1 LRQLSDPNDKGY
13 NKRLYRRWLSLA
25 SARRT
30 TVITEGFDV
39 PIYEYACV
47 SCDHHLEAL
56 QKMSEDPLVF
66 CPECGEESLRKK
78 VSAAAFV
85 LKGSGW
91 YETDFKN
98 SGKEKSKDAKTSGE
112 QSASKNP
119 SDTKSG
125 DSTSADTKSTDS
137 KSSESKSESSK
148 STSDSTATGS
158 KSGGTK
164 NASPTN

>member
-1 LRQLSDPNDKGY
+1 M
-13 NKRLYRRWLSLA
+13 
-25 SARRT
+25 
-30 TVITEGFDV
+30 

-98 SGKEKSKDAKTSGE
+98 SGKEKPKDTKDSGE
-112 QSASKNP
+112 QPASKNS

-125 DSTSADTKSTDS
+125 DSTSADTR
-137 KSSESKSESSK
+137 SEERRVGKECRSRW
-148 STSDSTATGS
+148 
-158 KSGGTK
+158 
-164 NASPTN
+164 SPYH

>member
-1 LRQLSDPNDKGY
+1 M
-13 NKRLYRRWLSLA
+13 
-25 SARRT
+25 
-30 TVITEGFDV
+30 
-39 PIYEYACV
+39 PIYEYACA

-98 SGKEKSKDAKTSGE
+98 SGKEKPKDAKASDG
-112 QSASKNP
+112 QPASKNA

-125 DSTSADTKSTDS
+125 EGASGDTKSSDS
-137 KSSESKSESSK
+137 KSSESKSVSSK
-148 STSDSTATGS
+148 STADSTATGS
-158 KSGGTK
+158 KSGDSK
-164 NASPTN
+164 NASPSN

>member
-1 LRQLSDPNDKGY
+1 M
-13 NKRLYRRWLSLA
+13 
-25 SARRT
+25 
-30 TVITEGFDV
+30 
-39 PIYEYACV
+39 PIYEYACA

-56 QKMSEDPLVF
+56 QKISEDPLVF
-66 CPECGEESLRKK
+66 CPECGEESLRKM

-98 SGKEKSKDAKTSGE
+98 SGKEKPKDAKASDG
-112 QSASKNP
+112 QPASKNA

-125 DSTSADTKSTDS
+125 EGASGDTKSSDS
-137 KSSESKSESSK
+137 KSSESKSVSSK

-158 KSGGTK
+158 KSGSSK

>member
-1 LRQLSDPNDKGY
+1 M
-13 NKRLYRRWLSLA
+13 
-25 SARRT
+25 
-30 TVITEGFDV
+30 
-39 PIYEYACV
+39 PIYEYACA

-56 QKMSEDPLVF
+56 QKISEDPLVF
-66 CPECGEESLRKK
+66 CPECGEESLRKM

-98 SGKEKSKDAKTSGE
+98 SGKEKPKDAKASCE
-112 QSASKNP
+112 QPASKNA

-125 DSTSADTKSTDS
+125 EGASGDTKSSDS
-137 KSSESKSESSK
+137 KSSESKSVSSK

-158 KSGGTK
+158 KSGGSK

>member
-1 LRQLSDPNDKGY
+1 M
-13 NKRLYRRWLSLA
+13 
-25 SARRT
+25 
-30 TVITEGFDV
+30 

-47 SCDHHLEAL
+47 LCDHHLETL
-56 QKMSEDPLVF
+56 QKMSEVPLVF

-98 SGKEKSKDAKTSGE
+98 SGKEKPKDAKAGDG
-112 QSASKNP
+112 QSASKTS

-125 DSTSADTKSTDS
+125 EGASGDTKSSDS
-137 KSSESKSESSK
+137 KSSESKSVSSK
-148 STSDSTATGS
+148 STSDSTVTGS
-158 KSGGTK
+158 KSGGSK
-164 NASPTN
+164 NASPSN

>member
-1 LRQLSDPNDKGY
+1 M
-13 NKRLYRRWLSLA
+13 
-25 SARRT
+25 
-30 TVITEGFDV
+30 

-98 SGKEKSKDAKTSGE
+98 SGKEKPKDAKAGDG
-112 QSASKNP
+112 QSASKTS

-125 DSTSADTKSTDS
+125 EGASSDTKSSDS
-137 KSSESKSESSK
+137 KSSESKSVSSK
-148 STSDSTATGS
+148 STADSTATGS
-158 KSGGTK
+158 KSGDSK
-164 NASPTN
+164 NASPSN

>member
-1 LRQLSDPNDKGY
+1 M
-13 NKRLYRRWLSLA
+13 
-25 SARRT
+25 
-30 TVITEGFDV
+30 

-47 SCDHHLEAL
+47 SCDHHLETL

-98 SGKEKSKDAKTSGE
+98 SGKEKPKDAKASGE
-112 QSASKNP
+112 QSASKTS

-125 DSTSADTKSTDS
+125 EGASGDTKSSDS
-137 KSSESKSESSK
+137 KSSDSKLSESKSVSSK
-148 STSDSTATGS
+148 STADSTATGS
-158 KSGGTK
+158 KSGGSK
-164 NASPTN
+164 NASPSN

>member
-1 LRQLSDPNDKGY
+1 M
-13 NKRLYRRWLSLA
+13 
-25 SARRT
+25 
-30 TVITEGFDV
+30 

-98 SGKEKSKDAKTSGE
+98 SGKEKPKDAKASDG
-112 QSASKNP
+112 QPASKNA

-125 DSTSADTKSTDS
+125 EGASGDTKSSDS
-137 KSSESKSESSK
+137 KSSESKSVSSK

-158 KSGGTK
+158 KSGGSK
-164 NASPTN
+164 NASPSN

>member
-1 LRQLSDPNDKGY
+1 M
-13 NKRLYRRWLSLA
+13 
-25 SARRT
+25 
-30 TVITEGFDV
+30 

-47 SCDHHLEAL
+47 LCDHHLETL

-98 SGKEKSKDAKTSGE
+98 SGKEKPKDAKAGDG
-112 QSASKNP
+112 QSASKTA

-125 DSTSADTKSTDS
+125 EGASGDTKSSDS
-137 KSSESKSESSK
+137 KSSESKSVSSK

-158 KSGGTK
+158 KSGGSK
-164 NASPTN
+164 NASPSN

>member
-1 LRQLSDPNDKGY
+1 M
-13 NKRLYRRWLSLA
+13 
-25 SARRT
+25 
-30 TVITEGFDV
+30 

-66 CPECGEESLRKK
+66 CPECGEEGLRKK

-98 SGKEKSKDAKTSGE
+98 SGKEKPKDAKASDG
-112 QSASKNP
+112 QPASKNA

-125 DSTSADTKSTDS
+125 EGASGDTKSSDS
-137 KSSESKSESSK
+137 KSSESKSVSSK

-158 KSGGTK
+158 KSGGSK
-164 NASPTN
+164 NASPSN

>member
-1 LRQLSDPNDKGY
+1 M
-13 NKRLYRRWLSLA
+13 
-25 SARRT
+25 
-30 TVITEGFDV
+30 

-98 SGKEKSKDAKTSGE
+98 SGKEKPKDAKASDG
-112 QSASKNP
+112 QPASKT
-119 SDTKSG
+119 SSDTTSSEGASGDTKS
-125 DSTSADTKSTDS
+125 SDS
-137 KSSESKSESSK
+137 KSSESKSVSSK
-148 STSDSTATGS
+148 STADSTATGS
-158 KSGGTK
+158 KSGDSK
-164 NASPTN
+164 NASPSN

>member
-1 LRQLSDPNDKGY
+1 M
-13 NKRLYRRWLSLA
+13 
-25 SARRT
+25 
-30 TVITEGFDV
+30 

-66 CPECGEESLRKK
+66 CPECGEESLRKM

-98 SGKEKSKDAKTSGE
+98 SGKEKPKDAKASDG
-112 QSASKNP
+112 QPASKNA

-125 DSTSADTKSTDS
+125 EGASGDTKSSDS
-137 KSSESKSESSK
+137 KSSESKSVSSK

-158 KSGGTK
+158 KSGGSK

>member
-1 LRQLSDPNDKGY
+1 M
-13 NKRLYRRWLSLA
+13 
-25 SARRT
+25 
-30 TVITEGFDV
+30 
-39 PIYEYACV
+39 PIYEYACA

-56 QKMSEDPLVF
+56 QKISEDPLAF
-66 CPECGEESLRKK
+66 CPECGEESLRKM

-98 SGKEKSKDAKTSGE
+98 SGKEKPKDAKASDG
-112 QSASKNP
+112 QPASKNA

-125 DSTSADTKSTDS
+125 EGASGDTKSSDS
-137 KSSESKSESSK
+137 KSSESKSVSSK

-158 KSGGTK
+158 KSGSSK

>member
-1 LRQLSDPNDKGY
+1 M
-13 NKRLYRRWLSLA
+13 
-25 SARRT
+25 
-30 TVITEGFDV
+30 
-39 PIYEYACV
+39 PIYEYACA

-56 QKMSEDPLVF
+56 QKISEDPLVF
-66 CPECGEESLRKK
+66 CPECGEESLRKM

-98 SGKEKSKDAKTSGE
+98 SGKEKPKDAKAGDG
-112 QSASKNP
+112 QPASKTS

-125 DSTSADTKSTDS
+125 EGASGDTKSSDS
-137 KSSESKSESSK
+137 KSSESKSVSSK

-158 KSGGTK
+158 KSGGSK

>member
-1 LRQLSDPNDKGY
+1 M
-13 NKRLYRRWLSLA
+13 
-25 SARRT
+25 
-30 TVITEGFDV
+30 

-47 SCDHHLEAL
+47 LCDHHLETL

-98 SGKEKSKDAKTSGE
+98 SGKEKPKDAKAGDG
-112 QSASKNP
+112 QSASKTS
-119 SDTKSG
+119 SDTKSSEG
-125 DSTSADTKSTDS
+125 ASGDTKSSDSKSSDS
-137 KSSESKSESSK
+137 KSSESKSVSSK
-148 STSDSTATGS
+148 STADSTATGS
-158 KSGGTK
+158 KSGGSK
-164 NASPTN
+164 NASPSN

>member
-1 LRQLSDPNDKGY
+1 M
-13 NKRLYRRWLSLA
+13 
-25 SARRT
+25 
-30 TVITEGFDV
+30 

-98 SGKEKSKDAKTSGE
+98 SGKEKPKDAKAGDG
-112 QSASKNP
+112 QAASKTA
-119 SDTKSG
+119 SDTKSSEG
-125 DSTSADTKSTDS
+125 ASGDTKSSDSKSSDS
-137 KSSESKSESSK
+137 KSSESKSVSSK
-148 STSDSTATGS
+148 STADSTATGS
-158 KSGGTK
+158 KSGGSK
-164 NASPTN
+164 NASPSN

>member
-1 LRQLSDPNDKGY
+1 M
-13 NKRLYRRWLSLA
+13 
-25 SARRT
+25 
-30 TVITEGFDV
+30 

-47 SCDHHLEAL
+47 LCDHHLETL

-98 SGKEKSKDAKTSGE
+98 SGKEKPKDAKASDG
-112 QSASKNP
+112 QPASKNA

-125 DSTSADTKSTDS
+125 EGASGDTKSSDS
-137 KSSESKSESSK
+137 KSSESKSVSSK

-158 KSGGTK
+158 KSGGSK

>member
-1 LRQLSDPNDKGY
+1 M
-13 NKRLYRRWLSLA
+13 
-25 SARRT
+25 
-30 TVITEGFDV
+30 
-39 PIYEYACV
+39 PIYEYACA

-56 QKMSEDPLVF
+56 QKISEDPLVF
-66 CPECGEESLRKK
+66 CPECGEESLRKM

-98 SGKEKSKDAKTSGE
+98 SGKEKPKDAKASDG
-112 QSASKNP
+112 QPASKNA

-125 DSTSADTKSTDS
+125 EGASGDTKSSDS
-137 KSSESKSESSK
+137 KSSESKSVSSK

-158 KSGGTK
+158 KSGGSK

>member
-1 LRQLSDPNDKGY
+1 M
-13 NKRLYRRWLSLA
+13 
-25 SARRT
+25 
-30 TVITEGFDV
+30 

-47 SCDHHLEAL
+47 LCDHHLETL

-98 SGKEKSKDAKTSGE
+98 SGKEKPKDAKAGDG
-112 QSASKNP
+112 QPASKTS

-125 DSTSADTKSTDS
+125 EGASGDTKSSDS
-137 KSSESKSESSK
+137 KSSESKSVSSE

-158 KSGGTK
+158 KSGGSKT
-164 NASPTN
+164 ASPSN

>member
-1 LRQLSDPNDKGY
+1 M
-13 NKRLYRRWLSLA
+13 
-25 SARRT
+25 
-30 TVITEGFDV
+30 

-66 CPECGEESLRKK
+66 CPECGEESLRKM

-98 SGKEKSKDAKTSGE
+98 SGKEKPKDTKASGE
-112 QSASKNP
+112 QPASKNS

-125 DSTSADTKSTDS
+125 DSTSADTKSSDS
-137 KSSESKSESSK
+137 KSSESKSASTK
-148 STSDSTATGS
+148 STADSTATGS
-158 KSGGTK
+158 KSGGSK

>member
-1 LRQLSDPNDKGY
+1 M
-13 NKRLYRRWLSLA
+13 
-25 SARRT
+25 
-30 TVITEGFDV
+30 
-39 PIYEYACV
+39 PIYEYACA
-47 SCDHHLEAL
+47 SCDPHLEAL
-56 QKMSEDPLVF
+56 QKISEDPLVF

-98 SGKEKSKDAKTSGE
+98 SGKEKPKDAKASDG
-112 QSASKNP
+112 QPASKNS

-125 DSTSADTKSTDS
+125 EGASGDTKSSDS
-137 KSSESKSESSK
+137 KSSESKSVSSK
-148 STSDSTATGS
+148 STSDSATTGS
-158 KSGGTK
+158 KSGGSK

>member
-1 LRQLSDPNDKGY
+1 M
-13 NKRLYRRWLSLA
+13 
-25 SARRT
+25 
-30 TVITEGFDV
+30 
-39 PIYEYACV
+39 PIYEYACA

-66 CPECGEESLRKK
+66 CPECGEESLRKM

-98 SGKEKSKDAKTSGE
+98 SGKEKPKDTKASDG
-112 QSASKNP
+112 QPASKNS

-125 DSTSADTKSTDS
+125 DGASGDTKSSDS

-158 KSGGTK
+158 KSGGSK

>member
-1 LRQLSDPNDKGY
+1 M
-13 NKRLYRRWLSLA
+13 
-25 SARRT
+25 
-30 TVITEGFDV
+30 
-39 PIYEYACV
+39 PIYEYACA

-56 QKMSEDPLVF
+56 QKISEDPLVF
-66 CPECGEESLRKK
+66 CPECGEESLKK
-78 VSAAAFV
+78 MVSAAAFV

-98 SGKEKSKDAKTSGE
+98 SGKEKPKDAKASDE
-112 QSASKNP
+112 QTASKNAGDTN
-119 SDTKSG
+119 SGDGASGDTKS
-125 DSTSADTKSTDS
+125 SDT

-164 NASPTN
+164 NASQTS

>member
-1 LRQLSDPNDKGY
+1 M
-13 NKRLYRRWLSLA
+13 
-25 SARRT
+25 
-30 TVITEGFDV
+30 

-47 SCDHHLEAL
+47 LCDHHLETL

-98 SGKEKSKDAKTSGE
+98 SGKEKPKDAKASGE
-112 QSASKNP
+112 QSASKTS

-125 DSTSADTKSTDS
+125 EGASGDSKSSDS
-137 KSSESKSESSK
+137 KSSESKAVSSK
-148 STSDSTATGS
+148 STADSTATGS
-158 KSGGTK
+158 KSGGSK
-164 NASPTN
+164 NASPSN

>member
-1 LRQLSDPNDKGY
+1 M
-13 NKRLYRRWLSLA
+13 
-25 SARRT
+25 
-30 TVITEGFDV
+30 

-47 SCDHHLEAL
+47 LCDHHLETL

-98 SGKEKSKDAKTSGE
+98 SGKEKPKDAKAGDGQAASKTASNTKSGE
-112 QSASKNP
+112 GASG
-119 SDTKSG
+119 DTKSS
-125 DSTSADTKSTDS
+125 DSKSSDS
-137 KSSESKSESSK
+137 KSSESKSVSSK
-148 STSDSTATGS
+148 STADSTATGS
-158 KSGGTK
+158 KSGGSK
-164 NASPTN
+164 NASPSN

>member
-1 LRQLSDPNDKGY
+1 M
-13 NKRLYRRWLSLA
+13 
-25 SARRT
+25 
-30 TVITEGFDV
+30 
-39 PIYEYACV
+39 PIYEYACA

-56 QKMSEDPLVF
+56 QKISEDPLVF
-66 CPECGEESLRKK
+66 CPECGEESLRKM

-98 SGKEKSKDAKTSGE
+98 SGKEKPKDAKASDG
-112 QSASKNP
+112 QPASKNA

-125 DSTSADTKSTDS
+125 EGASGDTKSSDS
-137 KSSESKSESSK
+137 KSSESKSVSSK
-148 STSDSTATGS
+148 STSDSTATESKTGGS
-158 KSGGTK
+158 K

>member
-1 LRQLSDPNDKGY
+1 M
-13 NKRLYRRWLSLA
+13 
-25 SARRT
+25 
-30 TVITEGFDV
+30 

-98 SGKEKSKDAKTSGE
+98 SGKEKPKDAKASDGQPTSE
-112 QSASKNP
+112 TS

-125 DSTSADTKSTDS
+125 EGASGDTKSSDS
-137 KSSESKSESSK
+137 KSSESKSVSSK
-148 STSDSTATGS
+148 STADSTATGS
-158 KSGGTK
+158 KSGGSK
-164 NASPTN
+164 NASPSN

>member
-1 LRQLSDPNDKGY
+1 M
-13 NKRLYRRWLSLA
+13 
-25 SARRT
+25 
-30 TVITEGFDV
+30 
-39 PIYEYACV
+39 PIYEYACA

-56 QKMSEDPLVF
+56 QKISEDPLVF
-66 CPECGEESLRKK
+66 CPECGEESLRKM

-98 SGKEKSKDAKTSGE
+98 SGKEKPKDAKASDG
-112 QSASKNP
+112 QPASKTS

-125 DSTSADTKSTDS
+125 EGASGDTKSSDS
-137 KSSESKSESSK
+137 KSSESKSVSSK

-158 KSGGTK
+158 KSGSSK

>member
-1 LRQLSDPNDKGY
+1 M
-13 NKRLYRRWLSLA
+13 
-25 SARRT
+25 
-30 TVITEGFDV
+30 
-39 PIYEYACV
+39 PIYEYACA

-56 QKMSEDPLVF
+56 QKISEDPLVF
-66 CPECGEESLRKK
+66 CPECGEESLRKM

-98 SGKEKSKDAKTSGE
+98 SGKEKPKDAKASDGQPT
-112 QSASKNP
+112 SKNA

-125 DSTSADTKSTDS
+125 EGASGDTKSSDS
-137 KSSESKSESSK
+137 KSSESKSVSSK
-148 STSDSTATGS
+148 SSSDSTATGS
-158 KSGGTK
+158 KSGGSK

>member
-1 LRQLSDPNDKGY
+1 M
-13 NKRLYRRWLSLA
+13 
-25 SARRT
+25 
-30 TVITEGFDV
+30 
-39 PIYEYACV
+39 PIYEYACA

-98 SGKEKSKDAKTSGE
+98 SGKEKPKDAKASDG
-112 QSASKNP
+112 QPASKTS

-125 DSTSADTKSTDS
+125 EGASGDTKSSDS
-137 KSSESKSESSK
+137 KSSESKSVSSK
-148 STSDSTATGS
+148 STADSTATGS
-158 KSGGTK
+158 KSGGSK
-164 NASPTN
+164 NASPSN

>member
-1 LRQLSDPNDKGY
+1 M
-13 NKRLYRRWLSLA
+13 
-25 SARRT
+25 
-30 TVITEGFDV
+30 

-47 SCDHHLEAL
+47 SCDHHLETL

-98 SGKEKSKDAKTSGE
+98 SGKEKPKDAKAGDG
-112 QSASKNP
+112 QPASKTA

-125 DSTSADTKSTDS
+125 EGASGDTKSSDSKSSDS
-137 KSSESKSESSK
+137 KSSESKSVSSK
-148 STSDSTATGS
+148 STADSTATGS
-158 KSGGTK
+158 KSGGSK
-164 NASPTN
+164 NASPSN

>member
-1 LRQLSDPNDKGY
+1 M
-13 NKRLYRRWLSLA
+13 
-25 SARRT
+25 
-30 TVITEGFDV
+30 

-47 SCDHHLEAL
+47 LCDHHLETL

-98 SGKEKSKDAKTSGE
+98 SGKEKPKDAKASDG
-112 QSASKNP
+112 QPASKNS

-125 DSTSADTKSTDS
+125 EGASGDTKSSDS
-137 KSSESKSESSK
+137 KSSESKSVSSK
-148 STSDSTATGS
+148 STADSTATGS
-158 KSGGTK
+158 KSGDSK
-164 NASPTN
+164 NASPSN

>member
-1 LRQLSDPNDKGY
+1 M
-13 NKRLYRRWLSLA
+13 
-25 SARRT
+25 
-30 TVITEGFDV
+30 

-47 SCDHHLEAL
+47 SCDHHLETL

-98 SGKEKSKDAKTSGE
+98 SGKEKPKDAKAGDG
-112 QSASKNP
+112 QSASKTS
-119 SDTKSG
+119 SDTNRVRVPVVTLSRQTVSHLKANHLKANHLKANRSPRNLPLIRRQPDPSRVAARMYRRQTELSG
-125 DSTSADTKSTDS
+125 
-137 KSSESKSESSK
+137 
-148 STSDSTATGS
+148 
-158 KSGGTK
+158 
-164 NASPTN
+164 